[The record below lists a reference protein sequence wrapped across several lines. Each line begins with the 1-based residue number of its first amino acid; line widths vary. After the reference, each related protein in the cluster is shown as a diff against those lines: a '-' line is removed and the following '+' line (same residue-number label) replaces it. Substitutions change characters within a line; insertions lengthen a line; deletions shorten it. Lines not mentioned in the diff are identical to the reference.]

1 MTLGTISSKSSKMA
15 CFFLLLGASSL
26 FSEFS
31 ADSAEVSDFLL
42 LFFEHLKK

>member
-15 CFFLLLGASSL
+15 CFFLLLGAPSQ

-31 ADSAEVSDFLL
+31 ADLTGVSDLLL